1 MSTGRRVV
9 VRKNSGAEVN
19 FYGRERLNFIEG
31 ANITITVTDDASDKE
46 TDITIAG
53 SAGNITVRKNSGAD
67 VGTRARLNFI
77 EGANVTLTVTD
88 DAVDGEVDITIASG
102 AGVASHASTHEP
114 GGADEVNDIDIAGSG
129 TDVSAHKSRHV
140 SGGADPFAGGDL
152 LDATAR
158 VSVSKNSG
166 ADVGA
171 RRTLNF
177 IEGANITLTIA
188 DDAGGEEVDITI
200 ASSGGSGGDLSQWF
214 PAVTPDATKGDH
226 PGISMFDAE
235 ETTINQSF
243 VIPNSITSIAEA
255 YVVVI
260 PEGTGNLDWESTT
273 DFGQIAGG
281 EQYNANSDSRSS
293 TTAVTNGEIEGIDI
307 SAALTGATA
316 KDLVGITFTRDG
328 DDAADTVGA
337 TVYYMGIWI
346 RGT

>member
-1 MSTGRRVV
+1 MST
-9 VRKNSGAEVN
+9 VRKVVARKDGGADV
-19 FYGRERLNFIEG
+19 GPQERINFIEG
-31 ANITITVTDDASDKE
+31 ANMTLTVAEDAANKE
-46 TDITIAG
+46 IDVTIAG

-200 ASSGGSGGDLSQWF
+200 TSSGGGGGGDLSQWY
-214 PAVTPDATKGDH
+214 PAVQPNSTKGDH
-226 PGISMFDAE
+226 PTVQMVDAQ
-235 ETTINQSF
+235 ETTVYQSF
-243 VIPNSITSIAEA
+243 VVPYAITSIVEA

-260 PEGTGNLDWESTT
+260 PDGTGNLDWQCTT
-273 DFGQIAGG
+273 DFGTIAAG
-281 EQYNANSDSRSS
+281 EQYNASSDSTTG
-293 TTAVTNGEIEGIDI
+293 TTAVTNGEIEGINI
-307 SAALTGATA
+307 SAALTGAAA
-316 KDLVGITFTRDG
+316 KDLVGITFMRDG
-328 DDAADTVGA
+328 NDAADTVNA
-337 TVYYMGIWI
+337 AVHYLGIWI